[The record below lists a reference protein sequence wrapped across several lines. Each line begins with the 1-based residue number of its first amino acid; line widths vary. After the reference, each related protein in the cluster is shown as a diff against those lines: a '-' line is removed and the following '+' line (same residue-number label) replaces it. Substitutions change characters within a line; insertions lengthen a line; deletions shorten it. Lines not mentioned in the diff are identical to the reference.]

1 MKLDYSSCGIIGTIK
16 WSTMKK
22 LSRLTKVSL
31 LLAVLFGIDK
41 ILGVARQMIIS
52 RQFGLSAELDVF
64 NAANNLPDMLFM
76 LISGGALAIA
86 FIPILSEVLT
96 QKGQQKAWALFSNI
110 LNIAFILT
118 AIAAI
123 IVAVMARPLIT
134 NELGIAPGF
143 TAEQTDATVR
153 LLRLNLISTLIFSLS
168 GLVMAGLQAN
178 QHFLLPALAPI
189 LYDMGQIFG
198 AIFLAPTEGLKIGS
212 ITLPALGLGI
222 DGLVYGVIIGAALH
236 LLIQVPG
243 LIKFH
248 YKWSPKID
256 IHDAETRKVFRMMAP
271 RLVSMFCIQMI
282 FLAQDNFASR
292 LEVGSVT
299 ALTYGWWIMQVPQTL
314 LGTSI
319 ATAILPTL
327 SELFS
332 SERFDELK
340 DKIERAGQVMLAL
353 TIPVAII
360 AGVVL
365 QPAIQVFLG
374 LDPVDT
380 TRVVDVSRIF
390 LIGIVGHSLVE
401 LFVRSFYAIQKPKY
415 PLMGAVSTLVVFIL
429 LSLVLSPA
437 LQAKGIAAANTIAYS
452 LQAVLLLFL
461 LNPQLATKLK
471 LSKSM
476 LMGLLGALLGGG
488 SAFVVLNW
496 APRISDTLI
505 GAVAGGILGLL
516 VAAVVIRKDLVI
528 LKQL

>member
-1 MKLDYSSCGIIGTIK
+1 
-16 WSTMKK
+16 MKK
-22 LSRLTKVSL
+22 LSRLTKISL

-64 NAANNLPDMLFM
+64 NAANNLPDMLYM

-96 QKGQQKAWALFSNI
+96 QKGRDKAWGLFSNI
-110 LNIAFILT
+110 LNIAFIIT
-118 AIAAI
+118 AVAAVV
-123 IVAVMARPLIT
+123 VALLARPLIT

-143 TAEQTDATVR
+143 TAAQTDATVR

-168 GLVMAGLQAN
+168 GLVMAGLQSN

-189 LYDMGQIFG
+189 LYDLGQIIG
-198 AIFLAPTEGLKIGS
+198 AIFLAPSEGYRIGS
-212 ITLPALGLGI
+212 ITLPAFGLGV

-243 LIKFH
+243 LLKYHF
-248 YKWSPKID
+248 KWSPKID
-256 IHDAETRKVFRMMAP
+256 IHDPETRKVFRMMAP

-299 ALTYGWWIMQVPQTL
+299 ALTYGWWVMQVPQTL

-332 SERFDELK
+332 SDRFDELK
-340 DKIERAGQVMLAL
+340 NKIERAGQVMLAL

-365 QPAIQVFLG
+365 
-374 LDPVDT
+374 
-380 TRVVDVSRIF
+380 
-390 LIGIVGHSLVE
+390 
-401 LFVRSFYAIQKPKY
+401 
-415 PLMGAVSTLVVFIL
+415 
-429 LSLVLSPA
+429 
-437 LQAKGIAAANTIAYS
+437 
-452 LQAVLLLFL
+452 
-461 LNPQLATKLK
+461 
-471 LSKSM
+471 
-476 LMGLLGALLGGG
+476 
-488 SAFVVLNW
+488 
-496 APRISDTLI
+496 
-505 GAVAGGILGLL
+505 
-516 VAAVVIRKDLVI
+516 
-528 LKQL
+528 

>member
-1 MKLDYSSCGIIGTIK
+1 MKN
-16 WSTMKK
+16 

-96 QKGQQKAWALFSNI
+96 QKGREKAWSLFSNV
-110 LNIAFILT
+110 LNIAFIIT
-118 AIAAI
+118 AVAAI
-123 IVAVMARPLIT
+123 VVAIMARPLIT

-143 TAEQTDATVR
+143 TAAQTDATVR

-178 QHFLLPALAPI
+178 QHFLFPALAPI
-189 LYDMGQIFG
+189 LYDLGQIFG
-198 AIFLAPTEGLKIGS
+198 AVFLAPTEGYRIGS
-212 ITLPALGLGI
+212 ITLPAFGLGI

-236 LLIQVPG
+236 LLIQIPG
-243 LIKFH
+243 LVKYHF
-248 YKWSPKID
+248 KWSPKID
-256 IHDAETRKVFRMMAP
+256 IHDPEIRKVFRMMAP
-271 RLVSMFCIQMI
+271 RLISMFCIQMI

-292 LEVGSVT
+292 LETGSVT

-340 DKIERAGQVMLAL
+340 EKIERAGKVMLAL

-365 QPAIQVFLG
+365 QPAIQAFLG
-374 LDPVDT
+374 LDAVDT
-380 TRVVDVSRIF
+380 ARVVDVSRIF
-390 LIGIVGHSLVE
+390 LIGIVGHSVVE
-401 LFVRSFYAIQKPKY
+401 LFVRSFYALQKPKY
-415 PLMGAVSTLVVFIL
+415 PLMGAVATLVLFIL

-437 LQAKGIAAANTIAYS
+437 LQARGIAAANTLSYS
-452 LQAVLLLFL
+452 LQAILLLVL
-461 LNPQLATKLK
+461 INPQLVSKLK
-471 LSKSM
+471 ISKSF
-476 LMGLLGALLGGG
+476 LLALLGAALGGG
-488 SAFVVLNW
+488 AAFTVLNF
-496 APRISDTLI
+496 APRISGTLI

-516 VAAVVIRKDLVI
+516 VAGVVIRKDLI
-528 LKQL
+528 QLQQL

>member
-1 MKLDYSSCGIIGTIK
+1 
-16 WSTMKK
+16 MKK

-31 LLAVLFGIDK
+31 LLAVFFGIDK
-41 ILGVARQMIIS
+41 ILGVARQMIIA

-96 QKGQQKAWALFSNI
+96 QKGREKSWALFSNI
-110 LNIAFILT
+110 LNIAFIVT
-118 AIAAI
+118 AILAI
-123 IVAVMARPLIT
+123 IVAILARPLIT

-143 TAEQTDATVR
+143 TAAQTDATVR

-189 LYDMGQIFG
+189 LYDLGQILG
-198 AIFLAPTEGLKIGS
+198 AIFLAPMEGYQIGGV
-212 ITLPALGLGI
+212 TLPAFGLGV

-236 LLIQVPG
+236 LLIQLPG
-243 LIKFH
+243 LFKYHF
-248 YKWSPKID
+248 KWSPKID
-256 IHDAETRKVFRMMAP
+256 LHDPETRKVFRMMAP
-271 RLVSMFCIQMI
+271 RLISMFCVQMI

-292 LEVGSVT
+292 LETGSVT

-340 DKIERAGQVMLAL
+340 EKIERAGQVMLAL
-353 TIPVAII
+353 TIPVAVI

-365 QPAIQVFLG
+365 YPVIQVFLG
-374 LDPVDT
+374 LDAVDT
-380 TRVVDVSRIF
+380 ARVVDVSRIF
-390 LIGIVGHSLVE
+390 LIGIIGHSVVE
-401 LFVRSFYAIQKPKY
+401 LFVRSFYALQKPKF
-415 PLMGAVSTLVVFIL
+415 PLIGAVATLIVFIL
-429 LSLVLSPA
+429 LGLVLSPA
-437 LQAKGIAAANTIAYS
+437 LQAQGIAAANTLAYS
-452 LQAVLLLFL
+452 LQAVLLLVV
-461 LNPQLATKLK
+461 LNPHLASKLN
-471 LSKSM
+471 LSKSF
-476 LMGLLGALLGGG
+476 LRGILGALVGGG
-488 SAFVVLNW
+488 VAFAVLTW
-496 APRISDTLI
+496 APQVSGTLI
-505 GAVAGGILGLL
+505 GAVLGVGLGLL
-516 VAAVVIRKDLVI
+516 VAAFFIRRDLVA
-528 LKQL
+528 LRQL

>member
-1 MKLDYSSCGIIGTIK
+1 MKN
-16 WSTMKK
+16 

-96 QKGQQKAWALFSNI
+96 QKGREKAWSLFSNV
-110 LNIAFILT
+110 LNIAFIIT
-118 AIAAI
+118 AVAAI
-123 IVAVMARPLIT
+123 VVAIMARPLIT

-143 TAEQTDATVR
+143 TAAQTDATVR

-178 QHFLLPALAPI
+178 QHFLFPALAPI
-189 LYDMGQIFG
+189 LYDLGQIFG
-198 AIFLAPTEGLKIGS
+198 AVFLAPTEGYRIGS
-212 ITLPALGLGI
+212 ITLPAFGLGI

-243 LIKFH
+243 LIKYHF
-248 YKWSPKID
+248 KWSPKID
-256 IHDAETRKVFRMMAP
+256 IHDPEIRKVFRMMAP
-271 RLVSMFCIQMI
+271 RLISMFCIQMI

-292 LEVGSVT
+292 LETGSVT
-299 ALTYGWWIMQVPQTL
+299 ALTYGWWILQVPQTL

-340 DKIERAGQVMLAL
+340 EKIERAGKVMLAL

-365 QPAIQVFLG
+365 QPAIQAFLG
-374 LDPVDT
+374 LDAVDT
-380 TRVVDVSRIF
+380 ARVVDVSRIF
-390 LIGIVGHSLVE
+390 LIGIVGHSVVE
-401 LFVRSFYAIQKPKY
+401 LFVRSFYALQKPKY
-415 PLMGAVSTLVVFIL
+415 PLMGAVATLILFIL
-429 LSLVLSPA
+429 FSLVLSPA
-437 LQAKGIAAANTIAYS
+437 LQARGIAAANTLSYS
-452 LQAVLLLFL
+452 LQAILLLVL
-461 LNPQLATKLK
+461 INPQLVSKLK
-471 LSKSM
+471 ISKSF
-476 LMGLLGALLGGG
+476 LLALLGAALGGG
-488 SAFVVLNW
+488 AAFAVLNF
-496 APRISDTLI
+496 APRISGTLI

-516 VAAVVIRKDLVI
+516 VAGVVIRKDLVE
-528 LKQL
+528 LQQL

>member
-1 MKLDYSSCGIIGTIK
+1 
-16 WSTMKK
+16 MKK

-31 LLAVLFGIDK
+31 LLAAFFGIDK
-41 ILGVARQMIIS
+41 ILGVARQMIIA

-96 QKGQQKAWALFSNI
+96 QKGREKSWALFSNI
-110 LNIAFILT
+110 LNIAFIVT
-118 AIAAI
+118 AILAI
-123 IVAVMARPLIT
+123 IVAILARPLIT

-143 TAEQTDATVR
+143 TAAQTDATVR

-189 LYDMGQIFG
+189 LYDLGQILG
-198 AIFLAPTEGLKIGS
+198 AIFLAPTEGYQIGG
-212 ITLPALGLGI
+212 ITLPAFGLGV

-236 LLIQVPG
+236 LLIQLPG
-243 LIKFH
+243 LIKYNF
-248 YKWSPKID
+248 KWSPKID
-256 IHDAETRKVFRMMAP
+256 IHDPETRKVFRMMAP
-271 RLVSMFCIQMI
+271 RLISMFCVQMI

-292 LEVGSVT
+292 LEIGSVT

-340 DKIERAGQVMLAL
+340 EKIERAGQVMLAL
-353 TIPVAII
+353 TIPVAVI

-365 QPAIQVFLG
+365 YPVIQVFLG
-374 LDPVDT
+374 LDAVDT
-380 TRVVDVSRIF
+380 ARVVDVSRIF
-390 LIGIVGHSLVE
+390 LIGIIGHSVVE
-401 LFVRSFYAIQKPKY
+401 LFVRSFYALQKPKF
-415 PLMGAVSTLVVFIL
+415 PLIGAVATLIVFIVFG
-429 LSLVLSPA
+429 LVLSPA
-437 LQAKGIAAANTIAYS
+437 LQAQGIAAANTLAYS
-452 LQAVLLLFL
+452 LQAVLLLVV
-461 LNPQLATKLK
+461 LNPHLASKLN
-471 LSKSM
+471 LSKSF
-476 LMGLLGALLGGG
+476 LRGILGALVGGG
-488 SAFVVLNW
+488 VAFAVLTW
-496 APRISDTLI
+496 APGVSGTLI
-505 GAVAGGILGLL
+505 GAVLGVGLGLL
-516 VAAVVIRKDLVI
+516 VAAFFIRRDLVA
-528 LKQL
+528 LRQL

>member
-1 MKLDYSSCGIIGTIK
+1 
-16 WSTMKK
+16 MKK

-31 LLAVLFGIDK
+31 LLAVFFGIDK
-41 ILGVARQMIIS
+41 ILGVARQMIIA

-96 QKGQQKAWALFSNI
+96 QKGREKSWALFSNI
-110 LNIAFILT
+110 LNIAFIVT
-118 AIAAI
+118 AILAI
-123 IVAVMARPLIT
+123 IVAILARPLIT

-143 TAEQTDATVR
+143 TAAQTDATVR

-189 LYDMGQIFG
+189 LYDLGQILG
-198 AIFLAPTEGLKIGS
+198 AIFLAPTEGYQIGGV
-212 ITLPALGLGI
+212 TLPAFGLGV

-236 LLIQVPG
+236 LLIQLPG
-243 LIKFH
+243 LFKYHF
-248 YKWSPKID
+248 KWSPKID
-256 IHDAETRKVFRMMAP
+256 LHDPETRKVFRMMAP
-271 RLVSMFCIQMI
+271 RLISMFCVQMI

-292 LEVGSVT
+292 LETGSVT

-340 DKIERAGQVMLAL
+340 EKIERAGQVMLAL
-353 TIPVAII
+353 TIPVAVI

-365 QPAIQVFLG
+365 YPVIQVFLG
-374 LDPVDT
+374 LDAVDT
-380 TRVVDVSRIF
+380 ARVVDVSRIF
-390 LIGIVGHSLVE
+390 LIGIIGHSMVE
-401 LFVRSFYAIQKPKY
+401 LFVRSFYALQKPKF
-415 PLMGAVSTLVVFIL
+415 PLIGAVATLIVFIL
-429 LSLVLSPA
+429 LGLVLSPA
-437 LQAKGIAAANTIAYS
+437 FQAQGIAAANTLSYS
-452 LQAVLLLFL
+452 LQAVLLLVV
-461 LNPQLATKLK
+461 LNPHLASKLK
-471 LSKSM
+471 LSKSF
-476 LMGLLGALLGGG
+476 LRGILGALVGGG
-488 SAFVVLNW
+488 VAFAVLTW
-496 APRISDTLI
+496 APSVSGTLI
-505 GAVAGGILGLL
+505 GAVVGVGLGLL
-516 VAAVVIRKDLVI
+516 VAAIFIRRDLVA
-528 LKQL
+528 LRQL

>member
-1 MKLDYSSCGIIGTIK
+1 
-16 WSTMKK
+16 MKK

-52 RQFGLSAELDVF
+52 REFGLSAELDVF
-64 NAANNLPDMLFM
+64 NASNNLPDMLFM

-96 QKGQQKAWALFSNI
+96 QKGREKAWALFSNI
-110 LNIAFILT
+110 LNIAFIIT
-118 AIAAI
+118 AVAAI
-123 IVAVMARPLIT
+123 VVAVLARPLIT

-143 TAEQTDATVR
+143 TAAQTDATVR

-189 LYDMGQIFG
+189 LYDLGQIFG
-198 AIFLAPTEGLKIGS
+198 AVFLAPTEGYRIGS
-212 ITLPALGLGI
+212 ITLPAFGLGI

-243 LIKFH
+243 LIK
-248 YKWSPKID
+248 YKFNWSPKIN
-256 IHDAETRKVFRMMAP
+256 IHDPETRKVFQMMAP
-271 RLVSMFCIQMI
+271 RLVSMLCIQLI

-292 LEVGSVT
+292 LETGSVT

-314 LGTSI
+314 IGTSI

-332 SERFDELK
+332 SEKFDEFK
-340 DKIERAGQVMLAL
+340 AKIERAAQVMLAL
-353 TIPVAII
+353 TIPIAII
-360 AGVVL
+360 AGVIL
-365 QPAIQVFLG
+365 TPAIQAFLG

-380 TRVVDVSRIF
+380 ARVVDVSRIF

-401 LFVRSFYAIQKPKY
+401 LFVRSYYAMQKPKY
-415 PLMGAVSTLVVFIL
+415 PLMGAVATLVLFIIF
-429 LSLVLSPA
+429 SIVLSPL
-437 LQAKGIAAANTIAYS
+437 LQARGIAAANTLSYS
-452 LQAVLLLFL
+452 LQAVLLASL
-461 LNPQLATKLK
+461 LNPQLVSKLK
-471 LSKSM
+471 LSKS
-476 LMGLLGALLGGG
+476 LLRGVVGALVGGG
-488 SAFVVLNW
+488 VAYLVLTFT
-496 APRISDTLI
+496 PRISGGLI
-505 GAVAGGILGLL
+505 GAVAGVVLGLV
-516 VAAVVIRKDLVI
+516 VAAFVIKPDLI
-528 LKQL
+528 SLREL